1 MSKESLLVQLR
12 PQAGLLHGE
21 RRWSDAEVKKMLFA
35 FARDLG
41 CKWRKSH
48 LERVIDQAFGE
59 GESKCMTV
67 SMNKE

>member
-12 PQAGLLHGE
+12 PQAGRLQGE
-21 RRWSDAEVKKMLFA
+21 RRWCDAEVKKMLFA

-67 SMNKE
+67 SMNKQ

>member
-1 MSKESLLVQLR
+1 MSKESLLLQLR
-12 PQAGLLHGE
+12 PQVWRLQGE
-21 RRWSDAEVKKMLFA
+21 RRWSDADVKKMLFA

-59 GESKCMTV
+59 GEGMCMTV

>member
-1 MSKESLLVQLR
+1 MSKESLLLQLR
-12 PQAGLLHGE
+12 PQAGRLQGE
-21 RRWSDAEVKKMLFA
+21 RRWSDADVKKMLFA

-59 GESKCMTV
+59 GESKCVTIKM
-67 SMNKE
+67 

>member
-1 MSKESLLVQLR
+1 MSKESLLLQLR
-12 PQAGLLHGE
+12 PQVGRMQGE
-21 RRWSDAEVKKMLFA
+21 RRWSDADVKKMLFA

-59 GESKCMTV
+59 GESKCVTIKM
-67 SMNKE
+67 